1 MDEKKMEPNNQTT
14 REAQRLGCD
23 RSPEVKYE
31 DDTSQEWSGTY
42 EVCGGPR
49 KSTNVTG
56 HAEEGGATN
65 VGANGKAYMRCANHA
80 RTPVTHKQVASIDA
94 DIAKLLKLTLAP
106 PT

>member
-14 REAQRLGCD
+14 REAQRPVRD

-31 DDTSQEWSGTY
+31 DYTSQEWSGTY
-42 EVCGGPR
+42 KVWGGPR
-49 KSTNVTG
+49 KSANVTG
-56 HAEEGGATN
+56 HAEEAGATN
-65 VGANGKAYMRCANHA
+65 VGANGKAYMRRANHV
-80 RTPVTHKQVASIDA
+80 RTSVAHKQVASIDA